1 MYKRDVALI
10 EDYVAQSPEHMFYMF
25 LFVWCTI
32 QKGLSTVEL
41 QMDDY
46 FKEGVES
53 RHLNM
58 GHKREGVEY
67 YRQNASWLWG
77 RLHYLRDMGRNDPEI
92 IAEAILMLLDAPGLG
107 IAKSGFVLQCM
118 GFDVAC
124 MDSHNLKRMG
134 LKEGAFKDNPKA
146 KRATRLKRNLAYV
159 KICQQEGSEY
169 WWDSWCH
176 HVAGNRAN
184 KRLITGDAVSAFHV
198 HCITK
203 YK

>member
-1 MYKRDVALI
+1 
-10 EDYVAQSPEHMFYMF
+10 
-25 LFVWCTI
+25 
-32 QKGLSTVEL
+32 
-41 QMDDY
+41 
-46 FKEGVES
+46 
-53 RHLNM
+53 
-58 GHKREGVEY
+58 
-67 YRQNASWLWG
+67 
-77 RLHYLRDMGRNDPEI
+77 
-92 IAEAILMLLDAPGLG
+92 MLLDAPGLG

-146 KRATRLKRNLAYV
+146 KRATRLQRNLAYV
-159 KICQQEGSEY
+159 KICQQEGSQY
-169 WWDSWCH
+169 WWNSWCC

>member
-67 YRQNASWLWG
+67 YRQNA
-77 RLHYLRDMGRNDPEI
+77 
-92 IAEAILMLLDAPGLG
+92 
-107 IAKSGFVLQCM
+107 
-118 GFDVAC
+118 
-124 MDSHNLKRMG
+124 
-134 LKEGAFKDNPKA
+134 
-146 KRATRLKRNLAYV
+146 
-159 KICQQEGSEY
+159 
-169 WWDSWCH
+169 
-176 HVAGNRAN
+176 
-184 KRLITGDAVSAFHV
+184 
-198 HCITK
+198 
-203 YK
+203 